1 MPGLA
6 DICGVCKQKY
16 PFSLPRCTMC
26 RRSFCSSCGTR
37 VGGAT
42 FCSKACG
49 QSFFYGGGTDV
60 EDREEG
66 DLPEDE

>member
-6 DICGVCKQKY
+6 DTCGVCKKKF

-26 RRSFCSSCGTR
+26 HKAVCSSCGTR
-37 VGGAT
+37 VGGAS
-42 FCSKACG
+42 FCSRECG
-49 QSFFYGGGTDV
+49 HSFFYGAESDV

-66 DLPEDE
+66 APEDE